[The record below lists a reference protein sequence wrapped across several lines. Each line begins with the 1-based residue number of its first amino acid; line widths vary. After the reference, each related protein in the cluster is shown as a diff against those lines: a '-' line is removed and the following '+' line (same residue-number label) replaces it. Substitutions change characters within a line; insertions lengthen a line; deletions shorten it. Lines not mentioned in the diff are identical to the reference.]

1 MFVEK
6 SRRTA
11 NAQHRIVVLQ
21 GMSNTFHNAITWSLK
36 KVKKLVGDAEA
47 KAYADVEVV
56 KQDETNEQVMTII
69 DNDTIVPQ
77 LLQVAAAANKLKL
90 ENVSVALVRDGDR
103 AHQELVIEYESSID
117 EPMNQ
122 EPLHNTSHLTFHQ
135 QQPTGPDQHVWSRRS
150 KYDEDE
156 AHVVAVFVEVDA
168 NCPDQSVEIV
178 ATVNAAY
185 EGDSRQGNAEDEPF
199 TEVSQSL
206 ATESSAAPQ
215 APKFLRKLVN
225 CFGRIGEPVQLK
237 CLIAGMPQPE
247 IEWSVDGDPIIPN
260 EKVIENNL
268 GKISYEYFFS
278 EYSIVYA
285 DGVCILRIESTLIED
300 EGEYCCTASNAA
312 GTAFSKCYLKLSG

>member
-6 SRRTA
+6 SRKTA

-90 ENVSVALVRDGDR
+90 ENVSVALVKDGDR

-117 EPMNQ
+117 EPMID
-122 EPLHNTSHLTFHQ
+122 PLHNTSHLIFQQ
-135 QQPTGPDQHVWSRRS
+135 QQPTGPEQHTWSRRT
-150 KYDEDE
+150 KFEEDE

-185 EGDSRQGNAEDEPF
+185 EGDGQHENVGDEPM

-237 CLIAGMPQPE
+237 CLVAGMPQPE
-247 IEWSVDGDPIIPN
+247 IEWTVDGDPIMPN
-260 EKVIENNL
+260 E
-268 GKISYEYFFS
+268 
-278 EYSIVYA
+278 
-285 DGVCILRIESTLIED
+285 
-300 EGEYCCTASNAA
+300 
-312 GTAFSKCYLKLSG
+312 